1 MANEENIK
9 KHQFKKGQSGN
20 PAGSPVGAFSRSSI
34 AKRWLETLEKSKNP
48 ITGLYE
54 DLTQED
60 IMTLAV
66 LKKARQ
72 GDVRAY
78 DALMNSVYGK
88 PKESKDI
95 TVNEEPRLFPNLTYD
110 DI

>member
-1 MANEENIK
+1 MANEENLK

-20 PAGSPVGAFSRSSI
+20 PLGRPVGAFSRSSI

-78 DALMNSVYGK
+78 ESLMDSGYGK
-88 PKESKDI
+88 AVQTND
-95 TVNEEPRLFPNLTYD
+95 VNVNRDGPLFME
-110 DI
+110 

>member
-20 PAGSPVGAFSRSSI
+20 PAGRPVGSFSRSSI

>member
-20 PAGSPVGAFSRSSI
+20 PAGRPVGAFSRSSI

-60 IMTLAV
+60 ICLLYT
-66 LKKARQ
+66 
-72 GDVRAY
+72 
-78 DALMNSVYGK
+78 S
-88 PKESKDI
+88 PS
-95 TVNEEPRLFPNLTYD
+95 PRDRTRSRMPSSA
-110 DI
+110 